1 MPAELESGLGVA
13 AAAAA
18 HQQVG
23 TAEAVSGLRRSRV
36 SG

>member
-1 MPAELESGLGVA
+1 MPAELESGLGV

>member
-13 AAAAA
+13 AAAPD
-18 HQQVG
+18 QQVG
-23 TAEAVSGLRRSRV
+23 TAEAVSGLRGSRA